1 MDWSALFEVLR
12 NICMILFIMFFIIDV
27 FSKRSYK
34 VLYHIALTCGV
45 IFSAFIWN
53 WAIGFKAG
61 FIVLFLIVA
70 VKTISDVRKREIDTK
85 TEA

>member
-1 MDWSALFEVLR
+1 MDWNAVFEVLR
-12 NICMILFIMFFIIDV
+12 NIFMILFIMFFLIDV

-34 VLYHIALTCGV
+34 ILYHTALTFGV

-53 WAIGFKAG
+53 WAIGFKVG
-61 FIVLFLIVA
+61 FIALFLIVA

>member
-1 MDWSALFEVLR
+1 MDWNALFEVLR
-12 NICMILFIMFFIIDV
+12 NIFMILFIMFFVIDV

-34 VLYHIALTCGV
+34 VLYHIALTIGV
-45 IFSAFIWN
+45 ILSAFIWN
-53 WAIGFKAG
+53 WAIGFKVG
-61 FIVLFLIVA
+61 FIALFLIVA